1 MLGNYP
7 QVMKIY
13 KGITKNTAVIKVA
26 NATDLIKISAA
37 VFLSA
42 MRSAA
47 DPTFE
52 IFPNRSKLKVPARP
66 YARQNLD
73 LD

>member
-1 MLGNYP
+1 MWVNYL

-13 KGITKNTAVIKVA
+13 RGITKNTAVINAA
-26 NATDLIKISAA
+26 NATDLIKICTA

-42 MRSAA
+42 IRSSA

-52 IFPNRSKLKVPARP
+52 IFPSRSKLKVPARP
-66 YARQNLD
+66 YARQNFD

>member
-1 MLGNYP
+1 MLVNYP
-7 QVMKIY
+7 QAMKIY
-13 KGITKNTAVIKVA
+13 SGNTKNTAVINAA
-26 NATDLIKISAA
+26 NATDLIKISIA

-42 MRSAA
+42 ARSAA

-66 YARQNLD
+66 YARQNFD

>member
-1 MLGNYP
+1 MLVNCP

-13 KGITKNTAVIKVA
+13 RGITKNTAVIKAA
-26 NATDLIKISAA
+26 NAAALIKISTA

-42 MRSAA
+42 VRSSA

-52 IFPNRSKLKVPARP
+52 IFPSRSKLKVPARP
-66 YARQNLD
+66 YARQNFD